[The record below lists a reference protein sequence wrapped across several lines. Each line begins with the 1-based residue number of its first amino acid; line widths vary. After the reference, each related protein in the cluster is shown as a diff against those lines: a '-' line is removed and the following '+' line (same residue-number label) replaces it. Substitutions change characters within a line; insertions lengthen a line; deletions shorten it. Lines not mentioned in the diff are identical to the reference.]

1 MKKLLNISR
10 PRFWI
15 YVAGPFWLCAAIL
28 YPSIH
33 NVAQGVI
40 FLLYF
45 TFPANI
51 LIYGINDMYD
61 SATDLLND
69 KKSSY
74 EQVLKKSDRK
84 KLLWLILAT
93 NIPFVMYGFFALP
106 IPAFVC
112 LIVFILLAW
121 QYSAPPLRA
130 KAIPFVDSI
139 VSGLLYIVPAGV
151 AWGIVANSYPSFM
164 PMFAGFLWSYAM
176 HLYSAVPDIN
186 ADKAAHIK
194 TGATLLGK
202 NPTLILCGILYF
214 CSTVIAFMYVG
225 VFACIAAFGY
235 LYLIVISIKKKS
247 PEDVLEIYKMFPLT
261 NAIMGAILFFQIL
274 LIR

>member
-1 MKKLLNISR
+1 MKKFLTISR

-33 NVAQGVI
+33 NTLQGIV

-51 LIYGINDMYD
+51 LIYGINDIYD
-61 SATDLLND
+61 TETDVLND

-74 EQVLKKSDRK
+74 EQVLQKSDQK
-84 KLLWLILAT
+84 KLLWVILIT
-93 NIPFVMYGFFALP
+93 NIPFILYGLFVLPVPAL
-106 IPAFVC
+106 VS
-112 LIVFILLAW
+112 LILFILLAW
-121 QYSAPPLRA
+121 QYSATPLRA

-151 AWGIVANSYPSFM
+151 AWGIITHSYPSFL
-164 PMFAGFLWSYAM
+164 PMLAGFLWSYAM

-194 TGATLLGK
+194 TGANLLGK
-202 NPTLILCGILYF
+202 NPTLILCGVLYLSSAIIAF
-214 CSTVIAFMYVG
+214 IYIKFFAVIA
-225 VFACIAAFGY
+225 ALAY
-235 LYLIVISIKKKS
+235 LYLIGISISKKN
-247 PEDVLEIYKMFPLT
+247 PEGVLAVYKIFPLLNT
-261 NAIMGAILFFQIL
+261 CIGAMLFFQIL
-274 LIR
+274 FFK